1 MKVLVVGNVFKD
13 VYLNIDER
21 AENFE
26 TDEDGVKWLDIGFNT
41 SEHRF
46 FSRTSTLGGALITLE
61 ILGRMKQDV
70 SFVKK
75 EIRFTEEEGIEFE
88 KTSETDLYRY
98 ILVANE
104 QTAYF
109 APSFE
114 KATKFEAPGGPVDCI
129 FVDRSANLKS
139 SRPILDYL
147 EANPTTKLIVHLKK
161 TPVTEALAEL
171 AKRADLIFVED
182 RALEFKHSNIVY
194 LGKNAIKY
202 RGITQS
208 FETPRADLMTHLSVY
223 SILAATILGG
233 MLLGLPAEKC
243 LKFAKTNVENSNL
256 DACLSLERLE
266 ELSA

>member
-21 AENFE
+21 AEKFE
-26 TDEDGVKWLDIGFNT
+26 TDENGVKWLDIGFNT

-46 FSRTSTLGGALITLE
+46 FSRASTLGGALITIE

-75 EIRFTEEEGIEFE
+75 SIRFTEENGIEFE

-98 ILVANE
+98 ILVSNE

-114 KATKFEAPGGPVDCI
+114 RATVFEAPDEPVDCI
-129 FVDRSANLKS
+129 FVDRSANIEDG
-139 SRPILDYL
+139 RPILDYL
-147 EANPTTKLIVHLKK
+147 EAFPNTRLVVHLKK
-161 TPVTEALAEL
+161 TPVTGALAEL
-171 AKRADLIFVED
+171 ARRADFIFVED
-182 RALEFKHSNIVY
+182 RALNFNHKNIIY
-194 LGKNAIKY
+194 LGQNVIKY
-202 RGITQS
+202 REISQN
-208 FETPRADLMTHLSVY
+208 FATPRANLMTHLSVY

-233 MLLGLPAEKC
+233 IMLGEPIEKC
-243 LKFAKTNVENSNL
+243 LKFAKTNVENSSL

>member
-26 TDEDGVKWLDIGFNT
+26 TDENGVKWLDIGFNT

-46 FSRTSTLGGALITLE
+46 FSRASTLGGALITLE

-70 SFVKK
+70 SFIKK
-75 EIRFTEEEGIEFE
+75 DIRFTEEDGIEFE
-88 KTSETDLYRY
+88 KTSGTDLYRY

-114 KATKFEAPGGPVDCI
+114 RATNFDMPNEPVDCI
-129 FVDRSANLKS
+129 FVDRSANLENN
-139 SRPILDYL
+139 RQILKYL
-147 EANPTTKLIVHLKK
+147 KTFPNTKLVVHLKK
-161 TPVTEALAEL
+161 TPATDALNEL
-171 AKRADLIFVED
+171 ARRADLVFIED
-182 RALEFKHSNIVY
+182 RALDFNHQNIVY
-194 LGKNAIKY
+194 LGENQIKY
-202 RGITQS
+202 QGITEN
-208 FETPRADLMTHLSVY
+208 FATPRANLMTHLSIY

-233 MLLGLPAEKC
+233 LLLEYPVEKC

>member
-21 AENFE
+21 AEKFE

-46 FSRTSTLGGALITLE
+46 FSRASTLGGALITLE

-75 EIRFTEEEGIEFE
+75 DIRFNEENGIEFE
-88 KTSETDLYRY
+88 KTSGTDLYRY

-114 KATKFEAPGGPVDCI
+114 RVTTFDLPSEPVDYI
-129 FVDRSANLKS
+129 FVDRSANLKD
-139 SRPILDYL
+139 SRQILRYL
-147 EANPTTKLIVHLKK
+147 EDSPNTKLAVHLKK
-161 TPVTEALAEL
+161 TPSSEALNEL
-171 AKRADLIFVED
+171 AKRADLVFVED
-182 RALEFKHSNIVY
+182 RALSFKHSNIVY
-194 LGKNAIKY
+194 LGENLIKY
-202 RGITQS
+202 QGITQG
-208 FETPRADLMTHLSVY
+208 FDTPRANLMTHLSIY

-233 MLLGLPAEKC
+233 IMLGEPVEKC
-243 LKFAKTNVENSNL
+243 LRFAKTNVENSNL

>member
-21 AENFE
+21 AEKFE
-26 TDEDGVKWLDIGFNT
+26 TDENGVKWLDIGFNT

-46 FSRTSTLGGALITLE
+46 FSRASTLGGALITLE

-75 EIRFTEEEGIEFE
+75 EIRFTEEDGIEFD

-98 ILVANE
+98 ILVSNE

-114 KATKFEAPGGPVDCI
+114 RATVFSAPEEPVDCI
-129 FVDRSANLKS
+129 FVDRSANLEDNRQLFKY
-139 SRPILDYL
+139 LD
-147 EANPTTKLIVHLKK
+147 ANPNTRLVVHLKK
-161 TPVTEALAEL
+161 TPVSGAQTEL
-171 AKRADLIFVED
+171 AKRAGLVFLED
-182 RALEFKHSNIVY
+182 RALGFEHDNVIY
-194 LGKNAIKY
+194 LGKNTIEY
-202 RGITQS
+202 QGTTEH
-208 FETPRADLMTHLSVY
+208 FTTPRADLMTHLSIY

-233 MLLGLPAEKC
+233 VLLGEPVEKC
-243 LKFAKTNVENSNL
+243 FKFAKTNVENSNL
-256 DACLSLERLE
+256 NACLSLERLE